1 MIGFLSGRFMPLG
14 ESALL
19 ITQGG
24 IGYRVWVSSQLLQ
37 KGELESLQL
46 YTHTYVREDRLE
58 LYGFINLE
66 QLQLFELLIGV
77 SGCGPKTALML
88 VGGGVDAFKQA
99 IKQANLAYLASFPR
113 VGKKLAQKLVIE
125 LKSKMDDLGSALD
138 LVTNAAYQDAQ
149 EALATLGFSSE
160 KVATVLADLAQ
171 QNLSTA
177 DLIKAALKQLRQR
190 DFS

>member
-77 SGCGPKTALML
+77 SGCGPKTASML

>member
-1 MIGFLSGRFMPLG
+1 M
-14 ESALL
+14 
-19 ITQGG
+19 
-24 IGYRVWVSSQLLQ
+24 
-37 KGELESLQL
+37 
-46 YTHTYVREDRLE
+46 
-58 LYGFINLE
+58 
-66 QLQLFELLIGV
+66 QLFELLISV

>member
-1 MIGFLSGRFMPLG
+1 MIGYLNGRLIPLG
-14 ESALL
+14 DSALL

-24 IGYRVWVSSQLLQ
+24 VGYRVWVSNQVLQ
-37 KGELESLQL
+37 KGEQASLAL

-58 LYGFINLE
+58 LYGFVNLE

-88 VGGGVDAFKQA
+88 VSGGVSAFQQA
-99 IKQANLAYLASFPR
+99 IKQANLAYLTSFPR

-125 LKSKMDDLGSALD
+125 LKSKLDGFGSALD
-138 LVTNAAYQDAQ
+138 LVTNTAYQDAQ
-149 EALATLGFSSE
+149 EALVTLGFSQE
-160 KVATVLADLAQ
+160 KIATVLATLAP
-171 QNLSTA
+171 QNLATA
-177 DLIKAALKQLRQR
+177 DLIKAALKSLHQS